1 MVPKQLNKFF
11 GQHVCPER
19 SGPKMKK
26 IVNLFEKQPH
36 EDMPNLLGWLMI
48 LAFDAAVILLSL
60 TVYATCMGCSHT
72 SSVTRRGP
80 GGDTTVRSASYAG
93 GLVTEYNEEFESDAD
108 YERCLSVRAELMP
121 LYRAGRVL
129 NWAEM
134 TDIQQTCFQQTSGF
148 GMAGWNMNGF
158 PGMGFGYAWGA
169 SPALSITP
177 GLR

>member
-1 MVPKQLNKFF
+1 
-11 GQHVCPER
+11 
-19 SGPKMKK
+19 
-26 IVNLFEKQPH
+26 
-36 EDMPNLLGWLMI
+36 MPNRLGWLVI
-48 LAFDAAVILLSL
+48 VLVDAAIVLLSL
-60 TVYATCMGCSHT
+60 TIYATCSGCSHT

-80 GGDTTVRSASYAG
+80 GGDTTMRSASYAG
-93 GLVTEYNEEFESDAD
+93 GLVTEYNEEFEADAD
-108 YERCLSVRAELMP
+108 YERCLEVRTALMP
-121 LYRAGRVL
+121 VYRSGRVL